1 MTVSPRGDRTKKFD
15 IMVMIIWSVLVL
27 SANADAD
34 ADAAAARRTNE
45 MNELLSSSVGLGSV
59 LVLACPFCPFGLFF
73 CFLAAFST
81 LACSVPSTRKEYDM
95 VPNHTTPT
103 NRD

>member
-1 MTVSPRGDRTKKFD
+1 
-15 IMVMIIWSVLVL
+15 MVMIIWSVLVL
-27 SANADAD
+27 SADAD

-81 LACSVPSTRKEYDM
+81 LACSVPSYT
-95 VPNHTTPT
+95 
-103 NRD
+103 